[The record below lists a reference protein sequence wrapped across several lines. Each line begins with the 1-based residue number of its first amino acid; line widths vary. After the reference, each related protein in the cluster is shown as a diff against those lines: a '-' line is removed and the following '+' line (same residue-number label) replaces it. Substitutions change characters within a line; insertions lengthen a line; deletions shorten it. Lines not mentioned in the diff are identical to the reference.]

1 MRLLRLSLHAFG
13 PFTEQEIVFDDG
25 RRGGGADLHL
35 IYGPNEAG
43 KSSALRAMTD
53 LRFGIPLRSADGF
66 LHPAKDLRVAGV
78 FADADAGMVGL
89 LRRKGRKSTL
99 MLFDPRDPV
108 LRAGAEAGPGHERA
122 LTGGLTREEFEAMFG
137 LNHARL
143 REGGDRLVKGEGEL
157 GAALFEASAGTQGI
171 AAILTSLDEDAKAL
185 FSPRSRNAVINEAR
199 RALDEHRRAWKA
211 AQTRPAEWQQANRAH
226 QQARAALADIRRAL
240 EIERRRENELTELR
254 TVGPLLR
261 DHDRALI
268 EARALD
274 DAPDLPENA
283 REERLRAEQALARA
297 QQDIGAARQALTER
311 DAALDALRIET
322 PLLEHAAAIDRL
334 AGAVEAAQRS
344 RIEVRQQ
351 RAAIEQLTET
361 LHGVAARIDPDRLP
375 PEILA
380 ALPSDAELAAIDRH
394 LAAIPVLTD
403 RLTGYR
409 ERSEALQRATAQ
421 EKEAALPVPDAAAR
435 RRVEDALALAQGLG
449 DPERQQAELDREAS
463 ALAIELEQALSDL
476 AVDSVAALRRSR
488 PLLDAQIDAA
498 AARFDAMQAAMREFD
513 GEADRTEAERM
524 QLTARR
530 RELAAAGEVVT
541 AETLERARQRRDQ
554 GWALVRRAYVERSD
568 DPAELGRSFDPGRSL
583 ADAFEIAQQA
593 ADRRADLLRADA
605 ARAASFEE
613 CDARLAVTVARRQ
626 ALDER
631 RADLVAARQQ
641 VLEEWNALQT
651 AAGLPALDPPGLRE
665 WQDRRA
671 TALDLAGRRDRLN
684 AERARLATARAG
696 AADGLA
702 TALRSVGEATA
713 SPDLASLI
721 GQAARWARRATS
733 LQGRRE
739 ERAAMQRARRE
750 ENRRLERNIRDA
762 QAELQRHHDGVGAW
776 LDRLSLAPD
785 TPAPVVKARLDE
797 LDGLARRA
805 AELSQATL
813 HLAQQQ
819 GVLDDFQEQARV
831 LARLLD
837 EPAPA
842 SPDDFAERLRRRLRS
857 TLENEQR
864 RLSLVRERARVADA
878 LGQACAER
886 ERQSAVLAGLCA
898 AAGVGSADQLA
909 GCEERAARKRELR
922 ATLAAQR
929 EQLTRAST
937 RPEAELRERL
947 DGRDTIGLDSERG
960 ACRDAIERL
969 EGEQTAA
976 GRAEE
981 AARRALEAIDA
992 SDAAAR
998 AREAMESAAARYRS
1012 AIRPWAR
1019 LRLAHAL
1026 LAQSLQRFRERA
1038 QAPMIA
1044 AASRYFALM
1053 TDGRYPRLLVNDADD
1068 RPLLL
1073 AERTDAVCVG
1083 VDAMSEGTADQLYL
1097 ALRLA
1102 ALELRRDSHPQMPLV
1117 LDDVLVTS
1125 DDQRA
1130 GNVLRALSQFA
1141 DGGQVVLF
1149 THHRHVL
1156 DLARRVLGEGRYTEH
1171 QL

>member
-1 MRLLRLSLHAFG
+1 MHAFG
-13 PFTEQEIVFDDG
+13 PFTEQEIVFGDV
-25 RRGGGADLHL
+25 RRGGGPDLHL
-35 IYGPNEAG
+35 IYGRNEAG

-66 LHPAKDLRVAGV
+66 LHPAKDLRIAGV
-78 FADADAGMVGL
+78 FADADAGMIGL

-99 MLFDPRDPV
+99 MLFDPRDPA
-108 LRAGAEAGPGHERA
+108 LRVGAEAGPEHERA
-122 LTGGLTREEFEAMFG
+122 LTGGLTRDEFEAMFG

-171 AAILTSLDEDAKAL
+171 AAILMSLDEDAKAL

-226 QQARAALADIRRAL
+226 QQASAGLADIRQAL

-254 TVGPLLR
+254 TVAPLLR
-261 DHDRALI
+261 DHDRALV
-268 EARALD
+268 EWRELD
-274 DAPDLPENA
+274 DVPDLPENA

-297 QQDIGAARQALTER
+297 QQDIEAARQALTEL

-322 PLLEHAAAIDRL
+322 PLLEHAEAIERL

-361 LHGVAARIDPDRLP
+361 LHGIAARIDPHRRP

-409 ERSEALQRATAQ
+409 ERAEELQRATTQ
-421 EKEAALPVPDAAAR
+421 ETEAAIPLPDAVAR

-449 DPERQQAELDREAS
+449 DTERQQADLDRETS
-463 ALAIELEQALSDL
+463 ALAIDLEQALSDL

-498 AARFDAMQAAMREFD
+498 AGRLGAIEEATRELD
-513 GEADRTEAERM
+513 GEADRIDAECM
-524 QLTARR
+524 QLTARK

-541 AETLERARQRRDQ
+541 AETLERARQHRDQ

-568 DPAELGRSFDPGRSL
+568 DPAELGHSFDPGRSL

-613 CDARLAVTVARRQ
+613 CDARLAVMLARRR

-631 RADLVAARQQ
+631 RADLVAERLQ
-641 VLEEWNALQT
+641 VLEDWNVLRA
-651 AAGLPALDPPGLRE
+651 AAGVPALDPPGLRE

-671 TALDLAGRRDRLN
+671 TALDLAGRLDRLH
-684 AERARLATARAG
+684 AERARLASDRAG

-702 TALRSVGEATA
+702 AALRSVGEATPP
-713 SPDLASLI
+713 PDLASLI
-721 GQAARWARRATS
+721 GQAARWARQVTS
-733 LQGRRE
+733 LQGRNE

-750 ENRRLERNIRDA
+750 ENQRLERSIRDA
-762 QAELQRHHDGVGAW
+762 QTELQRHHDGVGAW
-776 LDRLSLAPD
+776 LERLSLAPD

-805 AELSQATL
+805 AELSQAVL

-819 GVLDDFQEQARV
+819 TVLDDFQEQAQI

-842 SPDDFAERLRRRLRS
+842 LPDDFAERLRRRLRT

-864 RLSLVRERARVADA
+864 RLSLLRERARAEDVST
-878 LGQACAER
+878 QASAEQ
-886 ERQSAVLAGLCA
+886 ESQSTVLAGLCA
-898 AAGVGSADQLA
+898 AAGVESADQLA
-909 GCEERAARKRELR
+909 ACEARAARKRQLQ

-929 EQLTRAST
+929 EQLTRASALT
-937 RPEAELRERL
+937 EAELRERL
-947 DGRDTIGLDSERG
+947 DGRDTIGLDSERE

-969 EGEQTAA
+969 EEEQTAA

-981 AARRALEAIDA
+981 AARRVLEAIDA

-1038 QAPMIA
+1038 QAPMVA
-1044 AASRYFALM
+1044 AASRYFSLM
-1053 TDGRYPRLLVNDADD
+1053 TDGRYPRLLVDEADD

-1073 AERTDAVCVG
+1073 AERTDAVCIG

-1130 GNVLRALSQFA
+1130 GNILRALSQFS
-1141 DGGQVVLF
+1141 DGGQVMLF

-1156 DLARRVLGEGRYTEH
+1156 DLARRELGEGGFTEH